1 MNPHD
6 SIVEG
11 MVETWLE
18 HAEQF
23 LGKHQWGPQ
32 GRYIGVSRM
41 LKEEDLDSL
50 RKSKVVISQRPRG
63 ILSGFLAIL
72 PNNGNAVYIPPVSGK
87 VGPRSIRVR
96 HRLEKGAIFSAYW
109 LKNELVVEDV
119 IVWND
124 ESVWMNKTFEAR
136 WAIMRTFIEMY
147 YKPDVVQGV
156 VIKTATYQSLQN
168 LTKPA
173 ENMVLEFVMN
183 EPKQKRVIWTN
194 ERKIQTEQRLPTI
207 VAKQE
212 NEQPPVDTFV
222 VKKDLSAG
230 PDVYTVYRGQEKLGY
245 ALVKTLAI
253 SKALRN
259 AQQEEIPI
267 DAAWSKQFGKWEI
280 KRVLLP

>member
-1 MNPHD
+1 
-6 SIVEG
+6 

-32 GRYIGVSRM
+32 GKYIGVSRM

-109 LKNELVVEDV
+109 LRNDLILEDV

-124 ESVWMNKTFEAR
+124 DSVWMNKTFEYNFR
-136 WAIMRTFIEMY
+136 GEMKDLESINHVSISSN
-147 YKPDVVQGV
+147 KP
-156 VIKTATYQSLQN
+156 L
-168 LTKPA
+168 
-173 ENMVLEFVMN
+173 FH
-183 EPKQKRVIWTN
+183 TN
-194 ERKIQTEQRLPTI
+194 EFCSAFLYLQFVFIFFWRK
-207 VAKQE
+207 E
-212 NEQPPVDTFV
+212 NS
-222 VKKDLSAG
+222 KKL
-230 PDVYTVYRGQEKLGY
+230 
-245 ALVKTLAI
+245 LVKC
-253 SKALRN
+253 
-259 AQQEEIPI
+259 
-267 DAAWSKQFGKWEI
+267 W
-280 KRVLLP
+280 